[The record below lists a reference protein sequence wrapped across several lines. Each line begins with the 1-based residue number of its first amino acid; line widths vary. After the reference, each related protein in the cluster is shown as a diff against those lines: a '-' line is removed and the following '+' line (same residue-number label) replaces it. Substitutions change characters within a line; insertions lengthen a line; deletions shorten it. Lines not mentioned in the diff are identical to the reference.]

1 MGQRHQHQQTRG
13 FLRAIGPLVFVV
25 GLVFTAIGLISFFSA
40 FGSFGGPPQH
50 FWCAF
55 VGLPLMAVG
64 SVISKFAYMGAITRY
79 VANEVTPV
87 GTDVFNTV
95 VSETQESF
103 RDLARTIG
111 TGLRDGRSAGRTPST
126 GSPCGSCGTANAPE
140 ARYCKECGV
149 SLASRRCEHCGD
161 TAPPDARFCDS
172 CGEPLPRRRSASDSP
187 DD

>member
-1 MGQRHQHQQTRG
+1 MRRRRQHQQTRG
-13 FLRAIGPLVFVV
+13 FLRIIGPMVFAV

-40 FGSFGGPPQH
+40 FGRFAGPPQY

-55 VGLPLMAVG
+55 LGMPLMAAG
-64 SVISKFAYMGAITRY
+64 SAISKFAFMGAVTRY

-103 RDLARTIG
+103 RDLAASIG
-111 TGLRDGRSAGRTPST
+111 SGLRDDRSAVRTPAN

-140 ARYCKECGV
+140 ARYCKACGI

-161 TAPPDARFCDS
+161 SAPPDARFCDS
-172 CGEPLPRRRSASDSP
+172 CGEPLPRHRPAPDST
-187 DD
+187 DA